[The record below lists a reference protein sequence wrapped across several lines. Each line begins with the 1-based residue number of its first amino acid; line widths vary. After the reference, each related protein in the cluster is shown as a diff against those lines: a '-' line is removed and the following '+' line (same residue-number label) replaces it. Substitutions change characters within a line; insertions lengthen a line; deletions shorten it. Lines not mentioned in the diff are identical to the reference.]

1 MTEFEE
7 TPRQGVIVYLYR
19 LRNSRQLRKFG
30 QIQYISKKMKYVVIY
45 MNQEKVEQNIERMKK
60 LKFVKHVEPSARP
73 FLKVDYSDSDD
84 GQHYEMTEE
93 DREKFKKMKSE
104 KE

>member
-1 MTEFEE
+1 MTGFEE

-60 LKFVKHVEPSARP
+60 LKFVKYVEPSVCP

-104 KE
+104 TK